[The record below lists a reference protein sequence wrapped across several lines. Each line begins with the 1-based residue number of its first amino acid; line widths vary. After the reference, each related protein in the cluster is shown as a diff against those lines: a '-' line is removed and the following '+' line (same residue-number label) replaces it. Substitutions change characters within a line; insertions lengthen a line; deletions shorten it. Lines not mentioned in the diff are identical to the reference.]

1 MERLRFRGLELEAF
15 VHATESREKVEQA
28 LLRVAP
34 GARVEREARSGH
46 FGQPL
51 LILRAR
57 LREVGDVESVV
68 GRLGAAAGP
77 DLADTASRR
86 IDDQLRLY
94 VRLDKQRAAAG
105 EIVLSSQP
113 VNDVIKLTA
122 KIHAPGKGRAA
133 VIAEFRKRFG
143 GAADGPASQEE

>member
-1 MERLRFRGLELEAF
+1 MERLRFQGLELEAF

-34 GARVEREARSGH
+34 GARVEREARTGH

-57 LREVGDVESVV
+57 LREPADDESFVT
-68 GRLGAAAGP
+68 RLGAAAGP
-77 DLADTASRR
+77 DLADTAARR
-86 IDDQLRLY
+86 IDDQLRIHA
-94 VRLDKQRAAAG
+94 RLDKQRAAAG
-105 EIVLSSQP
+105 EIALSSEP
-113 VNDVIKLTA
+113 ANDVIKLTA
-122 KIHAPGKGRAA
+122 KIRAPGKGRAA

-143 GAADGPASQEE
+143 GAPDGPASEDE